1 MESKWGGI
9 FHSMPWMSVNAKSW
23 VFVDERWKISLE
35 VGKDSKQSSFMV
47 PDESIHSRSR
57 SLDQK

>member
-1 MESKWGGI
+1 MENKWWEI
-9 FHSMPWMSVNAKSW
+9 SAMNVSQCQVVS
-23 VFVDERWKISLE
+23 VDERWKISLE
-35 VGKDSKQSSFMV
+35 VGKDSKQSCFMV